1 MNVSGSEDTSRES
14 GTSGEKNNKK
24 SETNNTK
31 SKRKYHKYSKR
42 KRAAEKAEKSGNNSE
57 SDVKNTFDSDKERN
71 ADGAKA
77 DSVIKDLD
85 YIENSAL
92 DDYNAGTSDIDGCT
106 ADINT
111 EYEVI
116 GVTFKKIGKIYY
128 FDVDGNTFQR
138 DDHVIV
144 ETAR

>member
-1 MNVSGSEDTSRES
+1 MEEFVNVSGSEDTSRES

-42 KRAAEKAEKSGNNSE
+42 KRAAEKAEKIGNNSE

-85 YIENSAL
+85 YI
-92 DDYNAGTSDIDGCT
+92 
-106 ADINT
+106 
-111 EYEVI
+111 
-116 GVTFKKIGKIYY
+116 
-128 FDVDGNTFQR
+128 
-138 DDHVIV
+138 
-144 ETAR
+144 